1 MTAEF
6 FFKDESS
13 VKARQTVFFAYKSP
27 EAGSS
32 LAREGETLMRCHPI
46 WGNMWQKLAVG
57 RCNATHKWFRLLNT
71 DIPGFV
77 CVCTC
82 CTTLPKKGIVC
93 SVCLCMC
100 ICTSSV
106 GKNSHMMFCCKFP
119 WHLDQSSTPPPPPTP
134 PPHISMQKSLSV
146 RNDDNFGNASTAAK
160 LAHGFG

>member
-46 WGNMWQKLAVG
+46 WGNMWHKLAVG
-57 RCNATHKWFRLLNT
+57 ICNATHKWVRLLNT

-119 WHLDQSSTPPPPPTP
+119 WHLDPVLDNLPLYV
-134 PPHISMQKSLSV
+134 PHTVGLLSKMEEV
-146 RNDDNFGNASTAAK
+146 CAILRAA
-160 LAHGFG
+160 L